1 MRLTTQGNMG
11 EFVQLVSNKMTYLG
25 PSDLTQYFIR
35 GTEMNLSEDNTEV
48 VVSVNPSLQLIFR
61 VIIPGAGGLGLNL
74 NFIPPLWG

>member
-11 EFVQLVSNKMTYLG
+11 EFVQLVSNKMSYLG

-48 VVSVNPSLQLIFR
+48 IVSVNPSLLLIFR
-61 VIIPGAGGLGLNL
+61 VIIPWGRAGRD
-74 NFIPPLWG
+74 

>member
-35 GTEMNLSEDNTEV
+35 GTRPFIFTATKYEF
-48 VVSVNPSLQLIFR
+48 NPDQY
-61 VIIPGAGGLGLNL
+61 
-74 NFIPPLWG
+74 

>member
-11 EFVQLVSNKMTYLG
+11 EFVQLVSNKMSYLG

-48 VVSVNPSLQLIFR
+48 VVSVSQ
-61 VIIPGAGGLGLNL
+61 
-74 NFIPPLWG
+74 